1 MSHDWQYQDEK
12 QIIEAAKQR
21 ADEIV
26 KEAEDIART
35 IYAASLEYVDDMLAE
50 VELVALRAKE
60 SMRIQHEFMMEE
72 FNTQINIIGQHK
84 KELLCQLQELSE
96 NGQKPMKKASYNIK
110 IDESYIPRKQSYAV
124 KSSGVNGETVEVHK
138 SDKMPYEI
146 KVSDKWKQRVDEMTQ
161 VSENS
166 LLEEPKLP
174 EIELDEEEGFKASDF
189 DLDAEYFAWLEEE
202 KKKK

>member
-1 MSHDWQYQDEK
+1 MSHDRQYQDEK
-12 QIIEAAKQR
+12 QIIEDAKQR

-60 SMRIQHEFMMEE
+60 SMRIQHEFMIEE

-84 KELLCQLQELSE
+84 KELLSQLQELSL
-96 NGQKPMKKASYNIK
+96 NGQRTIKKATYNIK

-124 KSSGVNGETVEVHK
+124 KSSGANGETVEVHK
-138 SDKMPYEI
+138 SDRAAYEI
-146 KVSDKWKQRVDEMTQ
+146 KVSDKWKQRVDEMTATLE
-161 VSENS
+161 SS
-166 LLEEPKLP
+166 SLEEPKLP
-174 EIELDEEEGFKASDF
+174 EIELEEEEGFKASDF